1 MENKEQ
7 VKIQPHQQRVVDEY
21 NELVEK
27 TSKLGAFIL
36 DNPIY
41 RSLEEDEQKD
51 MKIQYDAMC
60 VYTDALE
67 RRINRF

>member
-1 MENKEQ
+1 MNTEQ
-7 VKIQPHQQRVVDEY
+7 VKMQPHKQRVVDEY
-21 NELVEK
+21 NELAEK

-51 MKIQYDAMC
+51 MKVQYDAMC

>member
-1 MENKEQ
+1 MNT
-7 VKIQPHQQRVVDEY
+7 IQPHQQRVIDEY
-21 NELVEK
+21 TELQER

-41 RSLEEDEQKD
+41 KSLQEDEQKD

-60 VYTDALE
+60 VYCDTLE
-67 RRINRF
+67 RRIKRF